1 MPVVPGGV
9 AANTGTTG
17 FAQLTSDES
26 GPFTAVTASDTANS
40 GNVPVAEIA
49 VVNGSA
55 TAVWEVINTNPNAN
69 ENLRFA
75 VYTSYTPAANF
86 PPPGTITVNLS
97 FAASPTSFTAGAGSV
112 GSSTLPMPRFVPDAF
127 SARDLLVITAG
138 NCSPGLSI
146 VKQHSGNFIR
156 GRPAPLIR

>member
-1 MPVVPGGV
+1 MATGQTAGLADFGTRLKAVFNNVPAGVHLFVSVSNVLNSGLPVQVPTVPGGV

-26 GPFTAVTASDTANS
+26 APFTAVTASDTANS

-112 GSSTLPMPRFVPDAF
+112 G
-127 SARDLLVITAG
+127 
-138 NCSPGLSI
+138 
-146 VKQHSGNFIR
+146 
-156 GRPAPLIR
+156 